1 MIIEIGHLSLLL
13 ALTLS
18 SFTIL
23 ISTLGYINNWLNFEK
38 LTFSLSSI
46 IFFILL
52 ISFLSLVYGFLIS
65 DFSLIT
71 VWQNSHTSKPLIY
84 KITGTW
90 GNHEGSMLL
99 WVLLLSFFGAL
110 IKLDKLRLKL
120 NLHHPY

>member
-110 IKLDKLRLKL
+110 ISWFGK
-120 NLHHPY
+120 H

>member
-46 IFFILL
+46 IFFYFTNFFFITCLWFFNL
-52 ISFLSLVYGFLIS
+52 RFFSYYSLAKFTYIKTFNI
-65 DFSLIT
+65 
-71 VWQNSHTSKPLIY
+71 QNYRDL
-84 KITGTW
+84 G
-90 GNHEGSMLL
+90 
-99 WVLLLSFFGAL
+99 
-110 IKLDKLRLKL
+110 
-120 NLHHPY
+120 